1 MKMEDYDENTRVLIE
16 ARVIPGPLPEP
27 YGRVIESLS
36 AEEVEALISIKARLD
51 EANQDF
57 GGGGEVGFMGMVVP
71 L

>member
-1 MKMEDYDENTRVLIE
+1 MTVEDYDENTRVLIE

-27 YGRVIESLS
+27 YGRVIEALS

-51 EANQDF
+51 EANLEM